1 MINFT
6 VGPVQADDS
15 IRRIG
20 GEQVPYFRTPEFSA
34 VMKEN
39 ERMFLDLL
47 HAPEGS
53 RAVFITGSGTAS
65 MEASIMNVLCEDDR
79 AVVVDGG
86 SFGRRFC
93 ELCELYSVDFERI
106 SPEFGRALTDD
117 DLKPFEGARGFTA
130 FVVNIHETSTGVLY
144 DLDLI
149 SDFCRR
155 NGLLLVVDAISSF
168 LADPLDM
175 GAAGI
180 DVVIAGSQKA
190 LACPP
195 GISLI
200 ALSPRA
206 LARVA
211 AHPSKCM
218 YLDLRSAL
226 ANGDRGQTPFTPAVG
241 VLLQINQRLR
251 EIEERGG
258 VEAEITRT
266 GLLAGDFRRRL
277 AGLPFE
283 ITSESLS
290 NAVTPLH
297 PTTAGAKDVV
307 ETLKTDYG
315 IWVTPSGG
323 ALAQTLLRVGHIGAL
338 TVDDNRTLVDA
349 LVDMRSRDL
358 I

>member
-1 MINFT
+1 MR
-6 VGPVQADDS
+6 S
-15 IRRIG
+15 
-20 GEQVPYFRTPEFSA
+20 VPS
-34 VMKEN
+34 
-39 ERMFLDLL
+39 
-47 HAPEGS
+47 
-53 RAVFITGSGTAS
+53 
-65 MEASIMNVLCEDDR
+65 
-79 AVVVDGG
+79 
-86 SFGRRFC
+86 
-93 ELCELYSVDFERI
+93 
-106 SPEFGRALTDD
+106 SPTRWTW
-117 DLKPFEGARGFTA
+117 
-130 FVVNIHETSTGVLY
+130 
-144 DLDLI
+144 
-149 SDFCRR
+149 
-155 NGLLLVVDAISSF
+155 
-168 LADPLDM
+168 
-175 GAAGI
+175 AGI

-323 ALAQTLLRVGHIGAL
+323 ELAQTLLRVGHIGAL
-338 TVDDNRTLVDA
+338 TVDDNRTLIDA